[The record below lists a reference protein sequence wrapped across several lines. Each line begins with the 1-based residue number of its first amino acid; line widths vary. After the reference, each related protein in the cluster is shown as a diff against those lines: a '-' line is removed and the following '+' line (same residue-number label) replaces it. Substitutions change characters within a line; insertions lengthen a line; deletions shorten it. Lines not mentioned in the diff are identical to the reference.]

1 MTAIAFGLGSA
12 IVVGLIVLWP
22 GAVEIP
28 QEADVLRRGDI
39 VHATVTLIER
49 GPCGSAGEPAAPD
62 AGGPTC
68 RRFTLQID
76 EGDDE
81 GRNTVLELPDLETSP
96 DLQVDEQ
103 VLLERPP
110 VEVPGAPYAFYDRI
124 RTPSLFWLALVF
136 AVLVVLLGRLK
147 GLAALIGLAIS
158 IALLLVFIIPAI
170 LNGSPPVM
178 VASVGAGAIA
188 FVVLY
193 VAHGFT
199 SRTTVALIGTLA
211 GVGLTLVLSLVWV
224 PFAHLAG
231 LATEGSYIIQ
241 AVGVEVDLSGLL
253 LAGIVIGALGAI
265 DDVAVTQ
272 ASAVWELRAAD
283 PELGPRELRRAGMR
297 VGRDHVGS
305 IVNTLALAYAGASL
319 PLLILFQLSRQ
330 PLGSLVGS
338 EVVATEIVRTLV
350 GSMGLIAAMPVTTWL
365 ASRIAPTEP
374 PDEPGLL
381 GH

>member
-1 MTAIAFGLGSA
+1 MAIL
-12 IVVGLIVLWP
+12 VGLIVLWP
-22 GAVEIP
+22 GAVDIP
-28 QEADVLRRGDI
+28 DGAGVLRRGEI
-39 VHATVTLIER
+39 VHATVTTVELT
-49 GPCGSAGEPAAPD
+49 PCGSAGVAAPPD
-62 AGGPTC
+62 AGGPRC
-68 RRFTLQID
+68 RRFTLRV
-76 EGDDE
+76 DE
-81 GRNTVLELPDLETSP
+81 GRDVGSTTVIELPDLETSP
-96 DLQVDEQ
+96 DLQLDEQ

-110 VEVPGAPYAFYDRI
+110 VEIPGAPYLFYDRI
-124 RTPSLFWLALVF
+124 RTPPLFWLAAIF
-136 AVLVVLLGRLK
+136 GVLVVLLGRLK
-147 GLAALIGLAIS
+147 GLAALAGLAIS
-158 IALLLVFIIPAI
+158 IALLLAFIIPAI

-188 FVVLY
+188 YVVLY

-211 GVGLTLVLSLVWV
+211 GVGLTLTLSLLWV

-231 LATEGSYIIQ
+231 LAAESSYIIQ
-241 AVGVEVDLSGLL
+241 AVGVEVDLAGLL

-272 ASAVWELRAAD
+272 ASTVWELRAAD
-283 PELGPRELRRAGMR
+283 PELRSSELFRAGMR

-319 PLLILFQLSRQ
+319 PLLILFQLSQQ

-350 GSMGLIAAMPVTTWL
+350 GSMGLIAAMPITTWL
-365 ASRIAPTEP
+365 ASRVAATEP
-374 PDEPGLL
+374 PDAPGSAHGL
-381 GH
+381 